1 MPQFNILHEM
11 YILVN
16 QIVENVF
23 VPINLNFIYIC
34 LYIYADRTHK
44 FSWYKS
50 HSIERVIILV

>member
-23 VPINLNFIYIC
+23 VPINLNNIHPYMQ
-34 LYIYADRTHK
+34 
-44 FSWYKS
+44 
-50 HSIERVIILV
+50 IELSNSLSRNCTA